1 MQYRV
6 EEISVILVCQQS
18 KFTLKHTLDPLY
30 VGHVMTRDE
39 DYFKVLQVFFCF
51 PPYEGTSQVHR
62 IQMVIDVRYLPQSWG
77 GCGFDS
83 LRFPWGKVLKT

>member
-30 VGHVMTRDE
+30 VGLAMTRDE
-39 DYFKVLQVFFCF
+39 DYFKVLQIFFVFLHMK
-51 PPYEGTSQVHR
+51 VH
-62 IQMVIDVRYLPQSWG
+62 LKSL
-77 GCGFDS
+77 GFKWS
-83 LRFPWGKVLKT
+83 